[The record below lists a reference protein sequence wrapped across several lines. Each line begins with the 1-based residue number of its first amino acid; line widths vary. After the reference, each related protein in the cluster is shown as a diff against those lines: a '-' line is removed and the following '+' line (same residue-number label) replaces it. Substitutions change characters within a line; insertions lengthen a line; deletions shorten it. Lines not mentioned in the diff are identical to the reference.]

1 MARRPIAGR
10 RLDMVRKPNRAK
22 VLTQGSRPVSRCP
35 VRRQL

>member
-22 VLTQGSRPVSRCP
+22 VLTQGSRPVSPCP
-35 VRRQL
+35 ACRRL